1 MSDVSDNKLP
11 LTRIQKLIGRL
22 MTQSKQRSPCCY
34 LQARADMTEL
44 AKMRKPYCREV
55 GLRVTTNDFFFCAIA
70 RAAKK
75 FPLTAAKFDETE
87 THFEISEKIGIGFA
101 VAAPQGLVVPVIK
114 NTAEKSLV
122 QIAEQSDDLLKKAR
136 ANKLTPQDF
145 QDANIVFT
153 SLGMYGI
160 SSFFAIAPPG
170 ATGIISVGTI
180 DNCFVPA
187 GNDKNIRKIMSV
199 ALAVNRRI
207 IDEFYAAKF
216 LKDVIERIENPETLT
231 N

>member
-1 MSDVSDNKLP
+1 MSSVSDNKLP
-11 LTRIQKLIGRL
+11 LTGIQKLIGRL
-22 MTQSKQRSPCCY
+22 MTQSKHRSPCCY

-44 AKMRKPYCREV
+44 AKMRKPYCRQA
-55 GLRVTTNDFFFCAIA
+55 GMRVTTNDFFFCAIA

-75 FPLTAAKFDETE
+75 FPLTAARFDKMETQ
-87 THFEISEKIGIGFA
+87 FKISEKIGIGFA
-101 VAAPQGLVVPVIK
+101 VSAPQGLVVPVIK
-114 NTAEKSLV
+114 NTAEKKLV

-136 ANKLTPQDF
+136 ANKLTPHDF

-180 DNCFVPA
+180 DNCFVPK
-187 GNDKNIRKIMSV
+187 GNDKYIRKIMSV
-199 ALAVNRRI
+199 GLAVDRRI

-231 N
+231 K